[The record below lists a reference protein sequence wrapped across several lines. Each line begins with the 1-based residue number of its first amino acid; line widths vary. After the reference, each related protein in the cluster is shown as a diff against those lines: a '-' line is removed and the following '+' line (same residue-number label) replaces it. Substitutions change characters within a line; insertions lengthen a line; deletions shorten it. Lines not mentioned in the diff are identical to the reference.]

1 MTTDLSSQST
11 VAVMSP
17 VAARGADGI
26 SSDEIWLAAVAKAA
40 AKDAGVSADLLGEYL
55 PMLAAA
61 TVAGQRPHPRDL
73 GAVGAL
79 GRRAAEQGIPT
90 SRVVNLYLSA
100 AWRLWRA
107 LPKLSRAEDKETVHA
122 AEAVLRAVDDAVA
135 ALVEGYQAAQ
145 RQMIRREVSL
155 RRELVDDLI
164 RGDAD
169 VAGLLERA
177 EPFGLDLGQPHM
189 ITLAAPS
196 QRLPDTE
203 IAVSSLEH
211 TILDH
216 FGDRDVL
223 VASKDGLLVV
233 LSPATPAHTRDR
245 GAPTDD
251 LATLVHNQL
260 EQLATGSPWRVAS
273 GRPYPGAYGV
283 ARSYEEAREAISLAG
298 RLRLDTPIVRTRD
311 FLVYRVLVRDHVA
324 IRDLVQAV
332 LSPLLDARGGPEP
345 LLDTLEAYFAAG
357 EVATD
362 TARRLYLS
370 VRAVTYRL
378 DRVKK
383 ITGHDPADPT
393 DRFTLYTAIL
403 GARLLGWPN
412 ADTLASGRVCPAR

>member
-1 MTTDLSSQST
+1 MTADLGTRSAET
-11 VAVMSP
+11 VTTGAL
-17 VAARGADGI
+17 ARSGEI
-26 SSDEIWLAAVAKAA
+26 SSDGDWLVSVSAAA
-40 AKDAGVSADLLGEYL
+40 AKDAGVSAELLGEYL

-61 TVAGQRPHPRDL
+61 TMTGRRPHPRDL
-73 GAVGAL
+73 HAVGAL
-79 GRRAAEQGIPT
+79 GRRAAEQGVPT

-100 AWRLWRA
+100 AWRLWRE
-107 LPKLSRAEDKETVHA
+107 LPKVARSGDSETVHA
-122 AEAVLRAVDDAVA
+122 AEAVLRVVDDAVA

-155 RRELVDDLI
+155 RRELIDDLI

-203 IAVSSLEH
+203 IAVSSLER

-223 VASKDGLLVV
+223 VSSKDGLLVV
-233 LSPATPAHTRDR
+233 LSPGPRAPARPGR
-245 GAPTDD
+245 VPADD
-251 LATLVHNQL
+251 LATLVHGQL
-260 EQLATGSPWRVAS
+260 EKLAAGPPWRVAS

-298 RLRLDTPIVRTRD
+298 RLRLDAPIVRTRD

-362 TARRLYLS
+362 AARRLHMS

-378 DRVKK
+378 DRVRE

-393 DRFTLYTAIL
+393 DRFTLYTAVL
-403 GARLLGWPN
+403 GARLLGWPDGD
-412 ADTLASGRVCPAR
+412 AVSD

>member
-1 MTTDLSSQST
+1 VTSDSSIQSAGVVMRT
-11 VAVMSP
+11 IVLRGDDGSAPDETWLVAVSE
-17 VAARGADGI
+17 AT
-26 SSDEIWLAAVAKAA
+26 

-61 TVAGQRPHPRDL
+61 TVAGQRPHRRDL
-73 GAVGAL
+73 DAVGAL

-90 SRVVNLYLSA
+90 SKVVNLYLSA
-100 AWRLWRA
+100 AWRLWRE
-107 LPKLSRAEDKETVHA
+107 LPKLSHSDDSETVRA
-122 AEAVLRAVDDAVA
+122 AEAVLRVVDDAVA

-196 QRLPDTE
+196 QRLPDSE
-203 IAVSSLEH
+203 LAVSSLER

-233 LSPATPAHTRDR
+233 LSPVTPTPARRR
-245 GAPTDD
+245 GLPADD
-251 LATLVHNQL
+251 LATLVHGQL
-260 EQLATGSPWRVAS
+260 EQLAAGSPWKVAS

-298 RLRLDTPIVRTRD
+298 RLRLDAPIVRTRD

-362 TARRLYLS
+362 AARRLHLS

-378 DRVKK
+378 DRVKE
-383 ITGHDPADPT
+383 ITGHDPAEPT
-393 DRFTLYTAIL
+393 DRFTLYTAVL
-403 GARLLGWPN
+403 GARLLGWPS
-412 ADTLASGRVCPAR
+412 ADAVSG

>member
-1 MTTDLSSQST
+1 VTTDSSIQSAGVVMRT
-11 VAVMSP
+11 VVLRGDDGNAPDGTWLVAVS
-17 VAARGADGI
+17 
-26 SSDEIWLAAVAKAA
+26 EAA
-40 AKDAGVSADLLGEYL
+40 AEDAGVSAELLGEYL

-61 TVAGQRPHPRDL
+61 TVAGQRPHRRDL
-73 GAVGAL
+73 DAVGAL

-90 SRVVNLYLSA
+90 SKVVNLYLSA
-100 AWRLWRA
+100 AWRLWRE
-107 LPKLSRAEDKETVHA
+107 LPQLSRSDERETVRA
-122 AEAVLRAVDDAVA
+122 AEAVLRVVDDAVA

-189 ITLAAPS
+189 ITLAAPG
-196 QRLPDTE
+196 QRLPDSE
-203 IAVSSLEH
+203 LAVSSLER

-233 LSPATPAHTRDR
+233 LSPVTPDPARRR
-245 GAPTDD
+245 GFPADD
-251 LATLVHNQL
+251 LATLVHGQL
-260 EQLATGSPWRVAS
+260 EQLAAGSPWRVAS

-298 RLRLDTPIVRTRD
+298 RLRLDAPIVRTRD

-362 TARRLYLS
+362 AARRLHLS

-378 DRVKK
+378 DRVKE

-393 DRFTLYTAIL
+393 DRFSLYTAVL
-403 GARLLGWPN
+403 GARLLGWPS
-412 ADTLASGRVCPAR
+412 ADAVSG

>member
-1 MTTDLSSQST
+1 VTSDSSIQSAGVVMRT
-11 VAVMSP
+11 IVLRGDDGSAPDETWLVAVS
-17 VAARGADGI
+17 
-26 SSDEIWLAAVAKAA
+26 EAA

-61 TVAGQRPHPRDL
+61 TVAGQRPHRRDL
-73 GAVGAL
+73 DAVGAL

-90 SRVVNLYLSA
+90 SKVVNLYLSA
-100 AWRLWRA
+100 AWRLWRE
-107 LPKLSRAEDKETVHA
+107 LPKLSHSDDSETVRA
-122 AEAVLRAVDDAVA
+122 AEAVLRVVDDAVA

-196 QRLPDTE
+196 QRLPDSE
-203 IAVSSLEH
+203 LAVSSLER

-233 LSPATPAHTRDR
+233 LSPVTPTPARRR
-245 GAPTDD
+245 GLPADD
-251 LATLVHNQL
+251 LATLVHGQL
-260 EQLATGSPWRVAS
+260 EQLAAGSPWKVAS

-298 RLRLDTPIVRTRD
+298 RLRLDAPIVRTRD

-362 TARRLYLS
+362 AARRLHLS

-378 DRVKK
+378 DRVKE
-383 ITGHDPADPT
+383 ITGHDPAEPT
-393 DRFTLYTAIL
+393 DRFTLDTAVL
-403 GARLLGWPN
+403 GARLLGWPS
-412 ADTLASGRVCPAR
+412 ADAVSG

>member
-1 MTTDLSSQST
+1 MTADLWTQST
-11 VAVMSP
+11 GSLTTVVE
-17 VAARGADGI
+17 RGDKDT
-26 SSDEIWLAAVAKAA
+26 SSNEDWLAAVAEAA
-40 AKDAGVSADLLGEYL
+40 ARDAGVSSELLGEYL

-61 TVAGQRPHPRDL
+61 TMAGRRPHPRELD
-73 GAVGAL
+73 AVGAL
-79 GRRAAEQGIPT
+79 GRRAAELGIPT

-100 AWRLWRA
+100 AWRLWRE
-107 LPKLSRAEDKETVHA
+107 LPKMSRSDDIETVRA
-122 AEAVLRAVDDAVA
+122 AEVVLRVVDDAAA

-145 RQMIRREVSL
+145 RQLIRREVSL
-155 RRELVDDLI
+155 RRELIDDLI

-177 EPFGLDLGQPHM
+177 EPFGLDLGQQHM

-196 QRLPDTE
+196 QRLADTE
-203 IAVSSLEH
+203 IVVSSLER

-233 LSPATPAHTRDR
+233 LSPATRAPVGRRRAPAN
-245 GAPTDD
+245 D
-251 LATLVHNQL
+251 LATLVHARL
-260 EQLATGSPWRVAS
+260 EQLAAGSPWRVAS
-273 GRPYPGAYGV
+273 GRAYPGAYGV

-298 RLRLDTPIVRTRD
+298 RLQLDTPIVRTRD

-345 LLDTLEAYFAAG
+345 LLDTLEAYFASS
-357 EVATD
+357 EVATEA
-362 TARRLYLS
+362 ARRLHLS

-378 DRVKK
+378 DRVKE

-393 DRFTLYTAIL
+393 DRFTLYTAVL

-412 ADTLASGRVCPAR
+412 ADAVGG

>member
-1 MTTDLSSQST
+1 MTTDLSTEST
-11 VAVMSP
+11 VAVISP
-17 VAARGADGI
+17 VAARDADGI
-26 SSDEIWLAAVAKAA
+26 SSDEIWLAAVAEAA

-61 TVAGQRPHPRDL
+61 TVAGRRPHPRDL

-100 AWRLWRA
+100 AWRLWRE
-107 LPKLSRAEDKETVHA
+107 LPKLSRSDDSETVHA
-122 AEAVLRAVDDAVA
+122 AEAVLRVVDDAVA

-145 RQMIRREVSL
+145 RQLIRREVSL

-177 EPFGLDLGQPHM
+177 EPFGLDLGQAHM

-196 QRLPDTE
+196 RRLPDTE
-203 IAVSSLEH
+203 IAVSSLER

-233 LSPATPAHTRDR
+233 LSPATPAHARRR
-245 GAPTDD
+245 GVPADDD
-251 LATLVHNQL
+251 LAILVHSQL
-260 EQLATGSPWRVAS
+260 EQFAAGSPWRVAS

-298 RLRLDTPIVRTRD
+298 RLRLDTRIVRTRD

-324 IRDLVQAV
+324 IRDLVHAV
-332 LSPLLDARGGPEP
+332 LSPLLDARGGPDP

-362 TARRLYLS
+362 AARRLHLS

-378 DRVKK
+378 DRVKE
-383 ITGHDPADPT
+383 ITGHDPADPR
-393 DRFTLYTAIL
+393 DRFTLYTAVL
-403 GARLLGWPN
+403 GARLLGWPTGD
-412 ADTLASGRVCPAR
+412 AVSG

>member
-1 MTTDLSSQST
+1 MTTDLSSPDRQATAPT
-11 VAVMSP
+11 VL
-17 VAARGADGI
+17 RFGANDT
-26 SSDEIWLAAVAKAA
+26 SSDESWLAAVSAAA
-40 AKDAGVSADLLGEYL
+40 AKDAGVSAELLGEYL

-61 TVAGQRPHPRDL
+61 TIAGRRPDPRELD
-73 GAVGAL
+73 AVGAL
-79 GRRAAEQGIPT
+79 GRRAAEQGVPT

-100 AWRLWRA
+100 AWRLWRE
-107 LPKLSRAEDKETVHA
+107 LPKVSRTGEGETVRA
-122 AEAVLRAVDDAVA
+122 AEAVLRVVDDAVA

-155 RRELVDDLI
+155 RRELIDDLI

-177 EPFGLDLGQPHM
+177 EPFGLDLGQQHM

-203 IAVSSLEH
+203 IAVSSIER
-211 TILDH
+211 TILDY

-233 LSPATPAHTRDR
+233 LSPAPRAGVRHR

-251 LATLVHNQL
+251 LATLVHAQL
-260 EQLATGSPWRVAS
+260 ERLASGSPWRVAC
-273 GRPYPGAYGV
+273 GRAYPGAYGV

-298 RLRLDTPIVRTRD
+298 RLRLDAPVVRTRD

-324 IRDLVQAV
+324 IRDLVQEV

-345 LLDTLEAYFAAG
+345 LLDTLEAYFASG

-362 TARRLYLS
+362 AARRLHLS

-378 DRVKK
+378 DRVKE

-393 DRFTLYTAIL
+393 DRFTLYTAVL
-403 GARLLGWPN
+403 GAKLLGWPN
-412 ADTLASGRVCPAR
+412 ADAVSG

>member
-1 MTTDLSSQST
+1 
-11 VAVMSP
+11 
-17 VAARGADGI
+17 
-26 SSDEIWLAAVAKAA
+26 
-40 AKDAGVSADLLGEYL
+40 
-55 PMLAAA
+55 
-61 TVAGQRPHPRDL
+61 
-73 GAVGAL
+73 
-79 GRRAAEQGIPT
+79 
-90 SRVVNLYLSA
+90 
-100 AWRLWRA
+100 
-107 LPKLSRAEDKETVHA
+107 
-122 AEAVLRAVDDAVA
+122 VLRVVDDAVA

-189 ITLAAPS
+189 ITLAAPG
-196 QRLPDTE
+196 QRLPDSE
-203 IAVSSLEH
+203 LAVSSLER

-233 LSPATPAHTRDR
+233 LSPVTPDPARRR
-245 GAPTDD
+245 GFPADD
-251 LATLVHNQL
+251 LATLVHGQL
-260 EQLATGSPWRVAS
+260 EQLAAGSPWRVAS

-298 RLRLDTPIVRTRD
+298 RLRLDAPIVRTRD

-345 LLDTLEAYFAAG
+345 LLDTLEAYFAVG

-362 TARRLYLS
+362 AARRLHLS

-378 DRVKK
+378 DRVKE

-393 DRFTLYTAIL
+393 DRFTLYTAVL
-403 GARLLGWPN
+403 GARLLGWPS
-412 ADTLASGRVCPAR
+412 ADAVTG

>member
-1 MTTDLSSQST
+1 MTPPVSLVTTDLSTQSAGAT
-11 VAVMSP
+11 TTAFPGGDDDVQWGESWLVAVS
-17 VAARGADGI
+17 
-26 SSDEIWLAAVAKAA
+26 EAA
-40 AKDAGVSADLLGEYL
+40 AKDAGVPAELLGEYL

-61 TVAGQRPHPRDL
+61 TVAGRRPHPRDL
-73 GAVGAL
+73 DAVGAL

-100 AWRLWRA
+100 AWRLWRE
-107 LPKLSRAEDKETVHA
+107 LPKLSRSDDSETVRA
-122 AEAVLRAVDDAVA
+122 AEAVLRVVDDAVA

-177 EPFGLDLGQPHM
+177 EPFGLDLGQLHM

-203 IAVSSLEH
+203 IAVSSLER

-223 VASKDGLLVV
+223 VASKEGLLVV
-233 LSPATPAHTRDR
+233 LSPATPRLVRRR
-245 GAPTDD
+245 GAAADD
-251 LATLVHNQL
+251 LATLVHRQL
-260 EQLATGSPWRVAS
+260 EQLAAGSPWRVAS

-283 ARSYEEAREAISLAG
+283 ARSYEEARDAISLAG
-298 RLRLDTPIVRTRD
+298 RLRLDAPIVRIRD

-324 IRDLVQAV
+324 IRDLVHAV
-332 LSPLLDARGGPEP
+332 LGPLLDARGGPEP
-345 LLDTLEAYFAAG
+345 LLETLEAYFAAG
-357 EVATD
+357 EVATEA
-362 TARRLYLS
+362 ARRLHLS

-378 DRVKK
+378 DRVKE
-383 ITGHDPADPT
+383 ITGHDLADPT
-393 DRFTLYTAIL
+393 DRFTLYTAVL
-403 GARLLGWPN
+403 GARLLGWPD
-412 ADTLASGRVCPAR
+412 ADAVSG

>member
-1 MTTDLSSQST
+1 VTTDSSIQSAGVVMRT
-11 VAVMSP
+11 IVLRGDDGMAPDEAWLVAVS
-17 VAARGADGI
+17 
-26 SSDEIWLAAVAKAA
+26 EAA

-61 TVAGQRPHPRDL
+61 TVAGKRPHRRELD
-73 GAVGAL
+73 AVGAL
-79 GRRAAEQGIPT
+79 GRRAAEQGVPT
-90 SRVVNLYLSA
+90 SKVVNLYLSA

-107 LPKLSRAEDKETVHA
+107 LPKLSHSDHSETVRA
-122 AEAVLRAVDDAVA
+122 AEAVLRVVDDAVA

-196 QRLPDTE
+196 QRLPDSE
-203 IAVSSLEH
+203 IAVSSLER
-211 TILDH
+211 TILDR

-233 LSPATPAHTRDR
+233 LSPVTPTPARR
-245 GAPTDD
+245 RRLPTDD
-251 LATLVHNQL
+251 LATLVHGQL
-260 EQLATGSPWRVAS
+260 EQLAAGSPWRVAS

-298 RLRLDTPIVRTRD
+298 RLRLDAPIVRARD
-311 FLVYRVLVRDHVA
+311 FLVYRVLVRDHIA

-332 LSPLLDARGGPEP
+332 LSPLLDARGGPAP

-362 TARRLYLS
+362 AARRLHLS

-378 DRVKK
+378 DRVKE

-393 DRFTLYTAIL
+393 DRFTLYTAVL
-403 GARLLGWPN
+403 GARLLGWPS
-412 ADTLASGRVCPAR
+412 ADAVTG

>member
-1 MTTDLSSQST
+1 VTTDSSIQGAGVVMRT
-11 VAVMSP
+11 VVLRGDDGNAPDGTWLVAVS
-17 VAARGADGI
+17 
-26 SSDEIWLAAVAKAA
+26 EAA
-40 AKDAGVSADLLGEYL
+40 AEDAGVSAELLGEYL

-61 TVAGQRPHPRDL
+61 TVAGQRPHRRDL
-73 GAVGAL
+73 DAVGAL

-90 SRVVNLYLSA
+90 SKVVNLYLSA
-100 AWRLWRA
+100 AWRLWRE
-107 LPKLSRAEDKETVHA
+107 LPQLSRSDERETVRA
-122 AEAVLRAVDDAVA
+122 AEAVLRVVDDAVA

-189 ITLAAPS
+189 ITLAAPG
-196 QRLPDTE
+196 QRLPDSE
-203 IAVSSLEH
+203 LAVSSLER

-233 LSPATPAHTRDR
+233 LSPVTPDPARRR
-245 GAPTDD
+245 GFPADD
-251 LATLVHNQL
+251 LATLVHGQL
-260 EQLATGSPWRVAS
+260 EQLAAGSPWRVAS

-298 RLRLDTPIVRTRD
+298 RLRLDAPIVRTRD

-362 TARRLYLS
+362 AARRLHLS

-378 DRVKK
+378 DRVKE

-393 DRFTLYTAIL
+393 DRFSLYTAVL
-403 GARLLGWPN
+403 GARLLGWPS
-412 ADTLASGRVCPAR
+412 ADAVSG

>member
-1 MTTDLSSQST
+1 VTSDSSIQSAGVVMRT
-11 VAVMSP
+11 IVLRGDDGSAPDETWLVAVS
-17 VAARGADGI
+17 
-26 SSDEIWLAAVAKAA
+26 EAA

-61 TVAGQRPHPRDL
+61 TVAGQRPHRRDL
-73 GAVGAL
+73 DAVGAL

-90 SRVVNLYLSA
+90 SKVVNLYLSA
-100 AWRLWRA
+100 AWRLWRE
-107 LPKLSRAEDKETVHA
+107 LPKLSHSDDSETVRA
-122 AEAVLRAVDDAVA
+122 AEAVLRVVDDAVA

-196 QRLPDTE
+196 QRLPDSE
-203 IAVSSLEH
+203 LAVSSLER

-233 LSPATPAHTRDR
+233 LSPVTPTPARRR
-245 GAPTDD
+245 GLPADD
-251 LATLVHNQL
+251 LATLVHGQL
-260 EQLATGSPWRVAS
+260 EQLAAGSPWKVAS

-298 RLRLDTPIVRTRD
+298 RLRLDAPIVRTRD

-362 TARRLYLS
+362 AARRLHLS

-378 DRVKK
+378 DRVKE
-383 ITGHDPADPT
+383 ITGHDPAEPT
-393 DRFTLYTAIL
+393 DRFTLYTAVL
-403 GARLLGWPN
+403 GARLLGWPS
-412 ADTLASGRVCPAR
+412 ADAVSG